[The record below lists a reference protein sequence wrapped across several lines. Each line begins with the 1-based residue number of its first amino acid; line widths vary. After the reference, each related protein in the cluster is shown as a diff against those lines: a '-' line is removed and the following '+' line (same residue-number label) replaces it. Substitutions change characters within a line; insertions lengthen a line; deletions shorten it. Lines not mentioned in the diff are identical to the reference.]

1 MEQAILSQ
9 ISKARQA
16 SGAMFFSIFGCAWLI
31 GWSQKMY
38 GIKPLIMLLLAAGGA
53 ALFAVSYW
61 QFRSNRAALASESDL
76 ESINR
81 KRRIFRIVNAVQWI
95 SIFIVG
101 YGLSKLGFNEW
112 IMPSV
117 VLIIGF
123 HFIFLAAAFRAH
135 QYYFTG
141 LAMIAL
147 VVLYPILSDMGPSDP
162 IVYLGTGLILWMSAV
177 NALVSKAK
185 IGKLEENLKEE

>member
-1 MEQAILSQ
+1 LF
-9 ISKARQA
+9 KF
-16 SGAMFFSIFGCAWLI
+16 GFS
-31 GWSQKMY
+31 
-38 GIKPLIMLLLAAGGA
+38 
-53 ALFAVSYW
+53 
-61 QFRSNRAALASESDL
+61 
-76 ESINR
+76 
-81 KRRIFRIVNAVQWI
+81 
-95 SIFIVG
+95 
-101 YGLSKLGFNEW
+101 EW
-112 IMPSV
+112 IIPSV